1 MTPNHPTEL
10 GVTVAAF
17 IISILA
23 LAVSVGAELRARMVE
38 KRDSRTNAVDLALD
52 IETMLSILYSQMLT
66 VDLAAYRSEV
76 VNVVTAAR
84 SQLPGLIHQVRS
96 IREALEAR
104 KDTRGRTEVNISL
117 RSLRA
122 GMFPGRFDLLMRPNQ
137 PNPKR
142 QCSVH

>member
-17 IISILA
+17 ISILA

-38 KRDSRTNAVDLALD
+38 KR
-52 IETMLSILYSQMLT
+52 
-66 VDLAAYRSEV
+66 
-76 VNVVTAAR
+76 AAR